1 MSSPA
6 PTATPAM
13 RQYLDAKRQYRDA
26 IVFFRMGDFYEMFYE
41 DALVAARALDLTLTS
56 RSKDAGGAGIPMC
69 GLPFHAVDG
78 YLAKLVGKGFRVAI
92 CEQVEDPRKAK
103 GLVKREVVRV
113 VSPGTL
119 TDASYL
125 EAREPAYLMAI
136 VSTAAVPNNRTR
148 PTHDDTRPADDVRRA
163 GLVLQTRQND
173 DVFGVALIDLSTGEF
188 TTAEYRGTEGL
199 QALADEISV
208 LRPREIVLPAEST
221 IAETFPEIAR
231 LQIPVTMAEPWG
243 FEPEA
248 ARQTLLDQL
257 KTHGL
262 EGFGLDGRTAAVQA
276 AGGLVGYLRGTQKA
290 DLAHVRH
297 VTFKA
302 SADCLIVDPI
312 TLKHLEVLIGSEGAL
327 KGSLLHEIDRTV
339 TVMAGRLLRAWLLRP
354 LCALERIRDRLDAV
368 EDLAFRST
376 DRSKFRET
384 LKSVHDLERL
394 VARAALGTAGP
405 RDLVSLRQSLAAVP
419 RVRTVLA
426 DVQAPLLRSLVAELD
441 DLADVRDL
449 IERTLIDEPPAFAR
463 DGGFTRDGID
473 PELDEVK
480 TISRSGRQVIA
491 EMEDRERVR
500 TGINSLKVRFN
511 RVFGYYIEI
520 SKSNLHAA
528 PADYQRK
535 QTIAGGERF
544 TTPALKEYEAR
555 VLGADERIL
564 ERELEIF
571 ERLRGQV
578 AGEAPRIQD
587 TARALATLDVLAAL
601 AETAAVSNYTKPH
614 VHNGDEF
621 LAVDSRHP
629 VVERS
634 ATGAFVPNDI
644 DLNGSTR
651 QLVILTGPNMGGKST
666 YLRQTALLP
675 LLAQIGSFVPAR
687 DAKLPIIDRIFA
699 RVGASDNIAR
709 GQSTFMVEMQ
719 ETANILHTASSRSLV
734 VLDEIG
740 RGTSTFD
747 GLSIAWAV
755 AEHLATNAKA
765 RPKTLFAT
773 HYHELTDLADV
784 VPGVVNAHVSAR
796 EWKEDIIFLRK
807 IMPGRADRSYG
818 IQVARLAGLPGG
830 VITRAKEILGG
841 LERDELSRGGRP
853 TLSGAPG
860 DPTAGQLGLFAKPAD
875 PEGRPEGRPLQDAS
889 AGADLVGADRVGP
902 DLQVRPRP
910 RLARDNEMVRR
921 LKELDVDETT
931 PRRALELL
939 AELKTLAEDK

>member
-1 MSSPA
+1 
-6 PTATPAM
+6 M

-69 GLPFHAVDG
+69 GVPYHAVDG
-78 YLAKLVGKGFRVAI
+78 YLAKLVGKGFRVAM

-119 TDASYL
+119 TDATYL
-125 EAREPAYLMAI
+125 EAREPAYLMSI
-136 VSTAAVPNNRTR
+136 V
-148 PTHDDTRPADDVRRA
+148 DVRRA
-163 GLVLQTRQND
+163 GSAACRAEGEGGERTRQGD
-173 DVFGVALIDLSTGEF
+173 DMVGVALLDLSTGEF
-188 TTAEYRGTEGL
+188 TTAEYRGVEGL
-199 QALADEISV
+199 QALADEIAV
-208 LRPREIVLPAEST
+208 LRPREIVVPGESGT
-221 IAETFPEIAR
+221 DTDRNPPDVLEKIPDIAR
-231 LQIPVTMAEPWG
+231 LQLPVTSAEPWG

-248 ARQTLLDQL
+248 ARRTLLDQL
-257 KTHGL
+257 KAHGL

-276 AGGLVGYLRGTQKA
+276 AGGLLAHLRGTQKA
-290 DLAHVRH
+290 DLAHVRS
-297 VTFKA
+297 VTFKTV
-302 SADCLIVDPI
+302 ADCLIVDPI
-312 TLKHLEVLIGSEGAL
+312 TLKHLEVITGSEGAL
-327 KGSLLHEIDRTV
+327 KGSLLHDIDRTV

-368 EDLAFRST
+368 EELAFRST
-376 DRSKFRET
+376 DRGKFRET

-405 RDLVSLRQSLAAVP
+405 RDLVALRQSLAAVP
-419 RVRTVLA
+419 RIRMVLSQ
-426 DVQAPLLRSLVAELD
+426 VQAPLLRSLIAELD

-449 IERTLIDEPPAFAR
+449 IERTLIDEPGAFAR

-473 PELDEVK
+473 PELDELK

-491 EMEDRERVR
+491 EMEDRERAR

-520 SKSNLHAA
+520 SKANLHNA

-544 TTPALKEYEAR
+544 TTPALKEYEAK

-571 ERLRGQV
+571 EALRSQV

-601 AETAAVSNYTKPH
+601 AETAAISNFTKPH
-614 VHNGDEF
+614 VHDGDEF
-621 LAVDSRHP
+621 LATDSRHP
-629 VVERS
+629 VVERY
-634 ATGAFVPNDI
+634 APGAFVPNDI

-675 LLAQIGSFVPAR
+675 LLAQIGSFVPAK
-687 DAKLPIIDRIFA
+687 DAKLPIVDRIFA

-755 AEHLATNAKA
+755 AEYLATNGKA

-773 HYHELTDLADV
+773 HYHELTDLADA
-784 VPGVVNAHVSAR
+784 VPGVVNAHVAAR
-796 EWKEDIIFLRK
+796 EWKDDIIFLRK
-807 IMPGRADRSYG
+807 IMPGRSDRSYG
-818 IQVARLAGLPGG
+818 IQVARLAGLPAT

-841 LERDELSRGGRP
+841 LERDELSRGGQP

-860 DPTAGQLGLFAKPAD
+860 DPTISQLGLFAQPV
-875 PEGRPEGRPLQDAS
+875 
-889 AGADLVGADRVGP
+889 AGAD
-902 DLQVRPRP
+902 
-910 RLARDNEMVRR
+910 NELVRR
-921 LKELDVDETT
+921 LKDLDVDETT

-939 AELKTLAEDK
+939 AELKKLAGNE